1 MNYIIFNKKDLRVYH
16 ILSKPPVDF
25 SDTLDMAR
33 CEEIP
38 SGDFDYLTVYN
49 LATKTEKYT
58 EVEQNPVT
66 KTDEEGNEYESY
78 EEIEVEKTREYKV
91 CDSVG
96 HKREIVD
103 KRTRSQKINDLI
115 REKYSQDAV
124 EAIFANYLKYLQ
136 GGEKKEEKWLTEYEE
151 FQNYREVCKQ
161 KVDAEGGG
169 ENG

>member
-1 MNYIIFNKKDLRVYH
+1 MKKKILGAISVILLVIMLFVLTGCSNDTSNKEKVNNVA
-16 ILSKPPVDF
+16 IEQN
-25 SDTLDMAR
+25 
-33 CEEIP
+33 EEI
-38 SGDFDYLTVYN
+38 
-49 LATKTEKYT
+49 K
-58 EVEQNPVT
+58 
-66 KTDEEGNEYESY
+66 
-78 EEIEVEKTREYKV
+78 VEKTREYKV
-91 CDSVG
+91 CDLVG

-103 KRTRSQKINDLI
+103 RRTRSQKINDLI